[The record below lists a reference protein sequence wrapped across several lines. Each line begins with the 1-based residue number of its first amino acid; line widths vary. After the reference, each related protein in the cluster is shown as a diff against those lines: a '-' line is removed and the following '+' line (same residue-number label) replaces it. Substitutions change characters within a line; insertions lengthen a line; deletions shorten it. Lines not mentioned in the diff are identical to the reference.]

1 MFTVAEQRALDQ
13 LSTPGGRLGIL
24 AADQR
29 TKLVAARKE
38 AGLPS
43 DLEALRS
50 FKLDLVQALG
60 QHAPGVLLDP
70 EIALPHVLEHGA
82 VPAHTGLLVS
92 LERSGSMPA
101 PGGLRAAELL
111 PAVGAAGVRR
121 LGGTA
126 AKLLVR
132 LRADREDTDGANA
145 EVIRSAAADCAAAH
159 LLLIVEVLVYRT
171 DDEAASAF
179 AARRADLI
187 REAALLAEACG
198 ARFLKLEYPG
208 DAGGCEA
215 LTDALGAPWAL
226 LSAGVDHETF
236 AGQLRTALAAGAA
249 GFIAGRSIWKESV
262 AMDPEGRRA
271 FLHGEARRRLDE
283 LLEMVG

>member
-1 MFTVAEQRALDQ
+1 
-13 LSTPGGRLGIL
+13 
-24 AADQR
+24 
-29 TKLVAARKE
+29 
-38 AGLPS
+38 
-43 DLEALRS
+43 
-50 FKLDLVQALG
+50 
-60 QHAPGVLLDP
+60 
-70 EIALPHVLEHGA
+70 
-82 VPAHTGLLVS
+82 
-92 LERSGSMPA
+92 
-101 PGGLRAAELL
+101 
-111 PAVGAAGVRR
+111 VRR

-145 EVIRSAAADCAAAH
+145 AVIRAAAADCAAAD
-159 LLLIVEVLVYRT
+159 LLLIVEVLVYRI
-171 DDEAASAF
+171 DDEDASTF
-179 AARRADLI
+179 AARRSDLI

-208 DAGGCEA
+208 DAAACRA

-236 AGQLRTALAAGAA
+236 AGQLRIALAAGAA

-262 AMDPEGRRA
+262 AMDAEGRQA